1 MTFSEFR
8 QFLAATSS
16 FREQVP
22 YFSRSFSAPINNG
35 LSSGKRG
42 IGLGEFTANSVG
54 RLAGDGKGT
63 GKEAVGYFER
73 LFESDL
79 NTVEGDFDV
88 FTAPRLAVCR
98 PAATVAPA
106 RPVPSLIN
114 PDSSAFP
121 TNIQNGR
128 REQTRLEVK
137 GKLKVKVNREGEGEG
152 KGKGGQEEVREG
164 EGEGVREAAGI
175 KDSGYSLFFNEDD
188 MMSGDYL
195 FKVPDNNDTTENNN
209 NNNDD
214 NNNNC
219 NNNNNNNNNRGN
231 ESDKINHNGDN
242 NSDGEYEIDEGKGK
256 VTVRKTFSRHFT
268 TPEKVSPKPKRAFYG
283 NKRNFLTEDAK
294 VAGEEREG
302 EGGERGGGG
311 GRGAEGSCG
320 GGGQEGGEAKIDGRE
335 ARSGRREGYSTDELC
350 KYWQDNE
357 DREGGEENEAK
368 PSPFYTHTM
377 CQLDQ
382 LEGTEG
388 MRSL

>member
-1 MTFSEFR
+1 LIKQVIATLKEGKMTFSEFR

-22 YFSRSFSAPINNG
+22 CFSRSFSAPISNG
-35 LSSGKRG
+35 PSSGIRG
-42 IGLGEFTANSVG
+42 SGLGDFTANSVG

-73 LFESDL
+73 LFQIDS

-88 FTAPRLAVCR
+88 FTSPRLAVCR

-106 RPVPSLIN
+106 RPAPSLIN
-114 PDSSAFP
+114 TESFAPSLIDPDSSA
-121 TNIQNGR
+121 IAAIIENGR
-128 REQTRLEVK
+128 RKSKRMEIK
-137 GKLKVKVNREGEGEG
+137 GKLKVKVNGEVKGEG
-152 KGKGGQEEVREG
+152 G
-164 EGEGVREAAGI
+164 EGEGVCEAAGI
-175 KDSGYSLFFNEDD
+175 KDPGYSLFFDEDD

-195 FKVPDNNDTTENNN
+195 FKIPDNKNESNNN
-209 NNNDD
+209 NEIDD
-214 NNNNC
+214 N
-219 NNNNNNNNNRGN
+219 
-231 ESDKINHNGDN
+231 EDH
-242 NSDGEYEIDEGKGK
+242 NSDDGDENEEGRGK
-256 VTVRKTFSRHFT
+256 VTVRNTFSRHFT

-283 NKRNFLTEDAK
+283 NKGNFHTEDAK
-294 VAGEEREG
+294 VAGEEDEG
-302 EGGERGGGG
+302 EAGSGGRGGGG
-311 GRGAEGSCG
+311 GG
-320 GGGQEGGEAKIDGRE
+320 GGEKVEGGIEGRE
-335 ARSGRREGYSTDELC
+335 IRSGRREGYSTDELC

-357 DREGGEENEAK
+357 DRDREGEESEAK

>member
-1 MTFSEFR
+1 MINQVIATLKEGKMTFSEFR

-16 FREQVP
+16 FREQAP
-22 YFSRSFSAPINNG
+22 SFSRSFSAPLNNG
-35 LSSGKRG
+35 LSSGIRG
-42 IGLGEFTANSVG
+42 SGLGDFTANSVG

-73 LFESDL
+73 LFQSDS

-88 FTAPRLAVCR
+88 FTSPRLAVCR

-106 RPVPSLIN
+106 RPAPSLIN
-114 PDSSAFP
+114 TESFAPSLIDPDSSAIA
-121 TNIQNGR
+121 TIIENGR
-128 REQTRLEVK
+128 RKSKRMEVK
-137 GKLKVKVNREGEGEG
+137 EKLKVKVNGEVKGGEGGGEGKGAGAGGGREGEGEG
-152 KGKGGQEEVREG
+152 EF
-164 EGEGVREAAGI
+164 EAAGI
-175 KDSGYSLFFNEDD
+175 KDPGYSLFFDDDD

-195 FKVPDNNDTTENNN
+195 FKIPDNK
-209 NNNDD
+209 
-214 NNNNC
+214 
-219 NNNNNNNNNRGN
+219 N
-231 ESDKINHNGDN
+231 ESNKNNEIDDKKDH
-242 NSDGEYEIDEGKGK
+242 NSDDGDENEEGRGK

-283 NKRNFLTEDAK
+283 NKRNFHTEDAK
-294 VAGEEREG
+294 VAGEDD
-302 EGGERGGGG
+302 GGGG
-311 GRGAEGSCG
+311 GGGSGSG
-320 GGGQEGGEAKIDGRE
+320 GGGVIEGRE
-335 ARSGRREGYSTDELC
+335 VRPGRREGYSTDELC

-357 DREGGEENEAK
+357 DREGEEENEAK